1 MKEKII
7 DSILEFEEKN
17 KISEREVCGLKYW
30 SLIRTFVLNDLIT
43 EIKGLSYLCDAKQK
57 RKKLNLYILKRS
69 IFTKKDFN
77 KDIILITDTRRV
89 LQKDK
94 YESIFTDELEKILS
108 KKYSTITLEE
118 PSWVDKNP
126 IKQSHPTPA
135 LTENLKYVDLYE
147 IKALIMK
154 NFFKIFKRKN
164 TNLIKSEID
173 SLFTL
178 MEKEYNVNLK
188 NIRKQYSDDLIYFI
202 TMRKTYT
209 KLIKKI
215 NPKCV
220 FIYFRG
226 FKFKALAT
234 SILNEL
240 NIKVIEVQHGTIVE
254 DDPIARKT
262 FSYENWISKPD
273 YLFAFGE
280 KQVNEKNLIYK
291 NSDIKYV
298 GNLFL
303 EKKLKQEYEYPEEF
317 KKGKKYIIIISQ
329 SVIGEYL
336 SEFAT
341 KLSKKLERNDEYVIV
356 FKYHPNESGRYY
368 KTLERRNIIQI
379 KDSKKEIYQYQKYAY
394 CQIGIFST
402 ALYEGI
408 SFGLPTFVLEN
419 PIGTNGTI
427 KMLKYFKK
435 GVYLEKNID
444 EIIKL
449 LETNLEKP
457 SEDDVELLWKTNA
470 KENFMIELENI
481 LNNEGKKAYERV

>member
-1 MKEKII
+1 MNENIV
-7 DSILEFEEKN
+7 DSILEFERQN
-17 KISEREVCGLKYW
+17 KIEEREVCGLKYW

-43 EIKGLSYLCDAKQK
+43 EIKDLSYLCDAKQK

-77 KDIILITDTRRV
+77 KDILLITDTRRI
-89 LQKDK
+89 LQGKE
-94 YESIFTDELEKILS
+94 YESVFTDELEKILNE
-108 KKYSTITLEE
+108 KYSTVTLEE

-126 IKQSHPTPA
+126 IRQAHPTPA
-135 LTENLKYVDLYE
+135 MTKNLKYVDVYE
-147 IKALIMK
+147 IQALIIKRM
-154 NFFKIFKRKN
+154 FKIFQRNKTK
-164 TNLIKSEID
+164 LIRQEID
-173 SLFTL
+173 DLFSLI
-178 MEKEYNVNLK
+178 ENEYQVDLSK
-188 NIRKQYSDDLIYFI
+188 IREQYSDDLIYFI

-240 NIKVIEVQHGTIVE
+240 NIKVIEVQHGTMVE

-262 FSYENWISKPD
+262 YSAADWISKPD

-280 KQVNEKNLIYK
+280 KQVNEKNLIYTK
-291 NSDIKYV
+291 PYIKYV

-303 EKKLKQEYEYPEEF
+303 EKKINQEYIYPTEF
-317 KKGKKYIIIISQ
+317 VKGKKYILIISQ

-336 SEFAT
+336 SKFAVE
-341 KLSKKLERNDEYVIV
+341 LSKKLEFNDEFVIV
-356 FKYHPNESGRYY
+356 FKYHPNEAGRNYNN
-368 KTLERRNIIQI
+368 LERSNIIQI
-379 KDSKKEIYQYQKYAY
+379 KDLKKEIYQYQKYAHA
-394 CQIGIFST
+394 QIGVFST

-427 KMLKYFKK
+427 KMLEYFKS
-435 GVYLEKNID
+435 GVYLKKSID
-444 EIIKL
+444 EIVELIKC
-449 LETNLEKP
+449 NLEKP
-457 SEDDVELLWKTNA
+457 EKEDVELLWKTNA
-470 KENFMIELENI
+470 KGNFIIELENI
-481 LNNEGKKAYERV
+481 LKNYKE